1 MTTIALI
8 GPDGAGKSSI
18 TRRVAERL
26 PVPVSTVYMGV
37 NLEASRLM
45 LPTTRLALTVKRRR
59 HGRPDMVGAT
69 GSERDATGGIL
80 RRTRSA
86 LRLANWIAEEWF
98 RQAVAWTHERRGRV
112 VLFDRHFFCDYYAA
126 DVAGRRPGRPWT
138 SRVHGA
144 FLARYPRPDMV
155 ILLDAPAQ
163 VLHDRKGEG
172 SVESLE
178 QMRQDYLALEP
189 IVERFV
195 RVDATQDP
203 EAVTRDVVEAITG
216 LLENKAAGTPAFRT
230 GGA

>member
-1 MTTIALI
+1 
-8 GPDGAGKSSI
+8 
-18 TRRVAERL
+18 
-26 PVPVSTVYMGV
+26 
-37 NLEASRLM
+37 
-45 LPTTRLALTVKRRR
+45 
-59 HGRPDMVGAT
+59 
-69 GSERDATGGIL
+69 
-80 RRTRSA
+80 
-86 LRLANWIAEEWF
+86 
-98 RQAVAWTHERRGRV
+98 
-112 VLFDRHFFCDYYAA
+112 
-126 DVAGRRPGRPWT
+126 
-138 SRVHGA
+138 
-144 FLARYPRPDMV
+144 MV

-216 LLENKAAGTPAFRT
+216 LLENKAASTPAFRT